1 MPPKHA
7 THLQLEALF
16 WGACAAKPFNVE
28 YGNDMP
34 GSGFAAP
41 EELSLD
47 LEGAGGNATLAA
59 RDVGET
65 EWNMRL
71 APRARGSLLQPM
83 GRDVA
88 GVTTPMLYVAMLYSW
103 FAWHVEDHELH
114 SLNYLH
120 FGKSK
125 TWYGVPRDAML
136 AFEDAV
142 RVHGY
147 ADDLNAIMAFQI
159 LNEKTTVLSPEV
171 LLSAGV
177 PCCRL
182 VQNPG
187 EFVITF
193 PGAYHSGF
201 SHGFNCGEATNI
213 ATPCWLQVAK
223 EAAIRRASTNS
234 GPMVSHYQLLYEL
247 ALSLHLREPKNSH
260 MPRSSRLRDKKKNEG
275 ERMIKE
281 TFVGSV
287 IENNSFLS
295 TLLDKSSCIIIPE
308 IEFPLPSV
316 PTTRAPEVSDKQGLI
331 AGPCSISQQK
341 AEETLVYG
349 DEIDEIKEVEN
360 MSESTTSSACNQRKF
375 YETKFGIVSST
386 AFCLSTSDIQIGVI
400 GKGRSHQGGGL
411 LDQGRLPCVQCGI
424 LSYACVA
431 IIQPKEAAVQYVI
444 SRECMSSSA
453 IHREIM
459 ESDDTSNRK
468 VIAHQ
473 QGYAHQTDDNT
484 IQNVSAAQVS
494 DRCRQLYSSSTHGC
508 TSALGL
514 LASAYESS
522 ESDEEADAPDN
533 ISNNCENNDAAN
545 GATNIQSSRTSVQD
559 ENTNLQLYEEEN
571 NSRAIAS
578 LMQPVE
584 DKSTATTPV
593 SMETNIIHLADQ
605 GESLTFHEQWHAYL
619 DFDDLTAS
627 GVKASPNTSLG
638 TAKAAMET
646 DALTLFKY
654 SKDSCRMHVF
664 CLEHALET
672 WTRLEQIGGANIML
686 LCHPEYP
693 RAESAAKVI
702 AEELGMNHAWKD
714 ITFKKA
720 TREDTG
726 RIQLALQDE
735 DAEPT
740 SSDWAVKMG
749 INIYYSAKQSK
760 SPLYSKQVPYN
771 SIIYKAFAQENPD
784 SFADGQR
791 SSTTKKKVAGWWCG
805 KKWMSNQV
813 HPLLACEQVEQNHE
827 TVYSKTM
834 LSASCDRMQEQSTRS
849 TTLINQNSSKKITR
863 RKEGDSVEKS
873 RGKKKRCSASA
884 SDEAALHCSVY
895 DQPVNSDNHA
905 KYEDGD
911 ESESVEARNTRHHQQ
926 YESLNKKSSLKR
938 RKDNN
943 RSNSFHE
950 LHKDNVDIDCRF
962 DTDGTENT
970 SIGDWDNSP
979 PQGGDV
985 KAVKSG
991 ARLLGT
997 KRFSKEK
1004 GSNGLSNVNKK
1015 LVKMG
1020 KKISTK
1026 KQKND
1031 KTNRQFQE
1039 NHKKAD
1045 IVDLLHEDDGDEG
1058 TYIDC
1063 NEIRKQKT
1071 DDVRVKSR
1079 GKMQSGKKK
1088 VSRCQ
1093 ASDGSHNGGK
1103 EMKLSSDI
1111 EVCNRRGDGTTAAN
1125 FEEIPK
1131 EKADAVKVKPKMQG
1145 DKKKTSKHQ
1154 AGDGDKGAKFS
1165 CDIEGCDMSFSTQ
1178 HDLSLHKRDICP
1190 VKGCKKKF
1198 FCHKYL
1204 LQHRKVHLDERPLMC
1219 SFPGCAK
1226 TFKWPWARTEHMRV
1240 HTGVRPYAC
1249 TEPGCTQTFRFV
1261 SDFSRHKRKTGHSCD
1276 KKKKRG
1282 L

>member
-1 MPPKHA
+1 MHSIFPRSHA
-7 THLQLEALF
+7 AADATCSTS
-16 WGACAAKPFNVE
+16 ACVYYWSQPNQCNTGDVGLLHFDD
-28 YGNDMP
+28 YGNDKVLILQ
-34 GSGFAAP
+34 SFATWKFFI
-41 EELSLD
+41 LIH
-47 LEGAGGNATLAA
+47 NA
-59 RDVGET
+59 
-65 EWNMRL
+65 
-71 APRARGSLLQPM
+71 
-83 GRDVA
+83 
-88 GVTTPMLYVAMLYSW
+88 
-103 FAWHVEDHELH
+103 FA
-114 SLNYLH
+114 
-120 FGKSK
+120 
-125 TWYGVPRDAML
+125 
-136 AFEDAV
+136 
-142 RVHGY
+142 
-147 ADDLNAIMAFQI
+147 
-159 LNEKTTVLSPEV
+159 
-171 LLSAGV
+171 
-177 PCCRL
+177 
-182 VQNPG
+182 
-187 EFVITF
+187 
-193 PGAYHSGF
+193 
-201 SHGFNCGEATNI
+201 
-213 ATPCWLQVAK
+213 
-223 EAAIRRASTNS
+223 
-234 GPMVSHYQLLYEL
+234 
-247 ALSLHLREPKNSH
+247 
-260 MPRSSRLRDKKKNEG
+260 
-275 ERMIKE
+275 
-281 TFVGSV
+281 
-287 IENNSFLS
+287 
-295 TLLDKSSCIIIPE
+295 
-308 IEFPLPSV
+308 
-316 PTTRAPEVSDKQGLI
+316 
-331 AGPCSISQQK
+331 
-341 AEETLVYG
+341 
-349 DEIDEIKEVEN
+349 
-360 MSESTTSSACNQRKF
+360 
-375 YETKFGIVSST
+375 
-386 AFCLSTSDIQIGVI
+386 
-400 GKGRSHQGGGL
+400 
-411 LDQGRLPCVQCGI
+411 
-424 LSYACVA
+424 
-431 IIQPKEAAVQYVI
+431 
-444 SRECMSSSA
+444 
-453 IHREIM
+453 
-459 ESDDTSNRK
+459 
-468 VIAHQ
+468 
-473 QGYAHQTDDNT
+473 
-484 IQNVSAAQVS
+484 
-494 DRCRQLYSSSTHGC
+494 
-508 TSALGL
+508 
-514 LASAYESS
+514 
-522 ESDEEADAPDN
+522 
-533 ISNNCENNDAAN
+533 
-545 GATNIQSSRTSVQD
+545 
-559 ENTNLQLYEEEN
+559 
-571 NSRAIAS
+571 
-578 LMQPVE
+578 
-584 DKSTATTPV
+584 
-593 SMETNIIHLADQ
+593 
-605 GESLTFHEQWHAYL
+605 
-619 DFDDLTAS
+619 
-627 GVKASPNTSLG
+627 
-638 TAKAAMET
+638 
-646 DALTLFKY
+646 
-654 SKDSCRMHVF
+654 
-664 CLEHALET
+664 
-672 WTRLEQIGGANIML
+672 
-686 LCHPEYP
+686 EYP

>member
-1 MPPKHA
+1 M
-7 THLQLEALF
+7 LQI
-16 WGACAAKPFNVE
+16 
-28 YGNDMP
+28 
-34 GSGFAAP
+34 
-41 EELSLD
+41 
-47 LEGAGGNATLAA
+47 
-59 RDVGET
+59 
-65 EWNMRL
+65 
-71 APRARGSLLQPM
+71 LLQ
-83 GRDVA
+83 
-88 GVTTPMLYVAMLYSW
+88 S
-103 FAWHVEDHELH
+103 
-114 SLNYLH
+114 
-120 FGKSK
+120 
-125 TWYGVPRDAML
+125 
-136 AFEDAV
+136 
-142 RVHGY
+142 
-147 ADDLNAIMAFQI
+147 
-159 LNEKTTVLSPEV
+159 
-171 LLSAGV
+171 
-177 PCCRL
+177 RL

-459 ESDDTSNRK
+459 ESDDTSNRM

-522 ESDEEADAPDN
+522 ESDEEADAPNN
-533 ISNNCENNDAAN
+533 ISNNCENNNAAN

-584 DKSTATTPV
+584 DKSTAMTPV

-638 TAKAAMET
+638 TAKAAMKT

-702 AEELGMNHAWKD
+702 AEELGMKHAWKD

-911 ESESVEARNTRHHQQ
+911 ESVEARNTRHHQQ